1 MLEIYLQYSE
11 KFFIWST
18 TINNNSHCWSYTQT
32 TRKKW
37 KRMTAVPGLIKTKN
51 LISCDSPYIERNVRL
66 YNWVENL
73 IVRKITKS
81 SKLLIRLRFYCV
93 KCDFI
98 KWRVES
104 NYGAG
109 TLQFKKRIICT
120 YFACLFKCLYLINVK
135 RLDRILCGTSRDPRK
150 GLWISKFQKFSSK
163 KLRFP

>member
-1 MLEIYLQYSE
+1 M
-11 KFFIWST
+11 
-18 TINNNSHCWSYTQT
+18 NNNSHCWSYTQT

-93 KCDFI
+93 KCDFL
-98 KWRVES
+98 KWRVPALYIYMYIYTHKYVIIVES